1 MAMTKEE
8 VAEAVRAWCR
18 AWHTQDI
25 PTILAM
31 EGRAV
36 GFGFRPWAWRDHVA
50 RGEAHDRQ
58 AMERFFGQK
67 VYYRLE
73 PEDFQTS
80 VAGELGLAW
89 GVFLEAW
96 QDHGQPPEQARVRFS
111 KVLTKGERGW
121 QVLLYHRDIQP
132 FTAEGWYP
140 RDLTVV
146 SPANQGGR

>member
-1 MAMTKEE
+1 MAMTKED
-8 VAEAVRAWCR
+8 VAEAVRVWCR

-58 AMERFFGQK
+58 AMERFFGQ
-67 VYYRLE
+67 VETYSLV
-73 PEDFQTS
+73 PEDFETA
-80 VAGELGLAW
+80 VLGDVGLAW
-89 GVFLEAW
+89 GTFLEKW
-96 QDHGQPPEQARVRFS
+96 QEKGYPPEQARVRFS

-121 QVLLYHRDIQP
+121 QIVLYHRDIQP
-132 FTAEGWYP
+132 FTAEGRYP
-140 RDLTVV
+140 RELTVV
-146 SPANQGGR
+146 APAT

>member
-1 MAMTKEE
+1 MAMTKED
-8 VAEAVRAWCR
+8 VADAVRAWCR

-31 EGRAV
+31 EGCAV

-50 RGEAHDRQ
+50 RSEAHDRQ

-111 KVLTKGERGW
+111 K
-121 QVLLYHRDIQP
+121 
-132 FTAEGWYP
+132 A
-140 RDLTVV
+140 
-146 SPANQGGR
+146 